1 MCRLVI
7 TAHILGCSHLSKRC
21 LAVSARTVQPELQ
34 PRSQKGPLDYPEDR
48 IWSEAFNH
56 LGVAVAQ
63 STLEGV
69 LISVND
75 RLCEVLQ
82 SSRADFLAKNFREI
96 FQTTKPQLEFETCL
110 GQLIAG
116 QITRCSV
123 EMSASRPRG
132 ELRWFDTVFSVVRGS
147 DAITP
152 RELILVAKDI
162 TFLKVAEKEL
172 HDSELARD
180 ELSRRV
186 LNAQDAERTRI
197 ARELHDDIGQSLAV
211 LKIQMLRAGQ
221 PVSGHPEKRH
231 ADLVE
236 LTGKLDAITQ
246 KVSRLSH
253 GLHSSAL
260 EFLGLSAAV
269 ESHCLESSQQLRIPI
284 DCQCDHVQKKLDSI
298 MALAFLRVVQ
308 EALHNVAKHSRAKK
322 ITVRLNGS
330 DHQLSLE
337 IRDDGVGFEMGTAR
351 LAAGLGLISMRE
363 RIHLIGGEFEVSSS
377 PGNGTRITAHAPLAQ
392 EPVKT
397 AVEL

>member
-1 MCRLVI
+1 MSLP
-7 TAHILGCSHLSKRC
+7 
-21 LAVSARTVQPELQ
+21 TVQSEVQ
-34 PRSQKGPLDYPEDR
+34 PLPHEGPLDYPEES
-48 IWSEAFNH
+48 IWSKAFNH

-63 STLEGV
+63 STLDGV
-69 LISVND
+69 LITVND
-75 RLCEVLQ
+75 RLCEILQ
-82 SSRADFLAKNFREI
+82 SSRADLRARNFREI
-96 FQTTKPQLEFETCL
+96 FQPTEPQIEFETHL

-116 QITRCSV
+116 QIIRCSV
-123 EMSASRPRG
+123 EMSASRPSG
-132 ELRWFDTVFSVVRGS
+132 ELRWFDTVFSLVLGN

-152 RELILVAKDI
+152 RKLILVAKDI
-162 TFLKVAEKEL
+162 TFLKVAERDL

-221 PVSGHPEKRH
+221 PVSGHPEQRH

-236 LTGKLDAITQ
+236 LSRKIDVITH

-260 EFLGLSAAV
+260 EFLGLAAAV

-284 DCQCDHVQKKLDSI
+284 DCQCDHVPKKLDGI

-308 EALHNVAKHSRAKK
+308 EALHNAAKHSRAKK
-322 ITVRLNGS
+322 IVVRLNGS
-330 DHQLSLE
+330 GQQLRVD
-337 IRDDGVGFEMGTAR
+337 IHDDGVGFDMETAR
-351 LAAGLGLISMRE
+351 LAPGLGLISMRE
-363 RIHLIGGEFEVSSS
+363 RIHLIGGKFDIISS
-377 PGNGTRITAHAPLAQ
+377 PGNGTRITARAPIAQ
-392 EPVKT
+392 EIG
-397 AVEL
+397 

>member
-1 MCRLVI
+1 
-7 TAHILGCSHLSKRC
+7 
-21 LAVSARTVQPELQ
+21 VSVPTGQPEVQPYT
-34 PRSQKGPLDYPEDR
+34 RKGPLNNPEES

-63 STLEGV
+63 STLDGV
-69 LISVND
+69 LITVND

-82 SSRADFLAKNFREI
+82 SPRADFLAKNFREI
-96 FQTTKPQLEFETCL
+96 FQTTKPQLDFETRL

-123 EMSASRPRG
+123 EMRASRPSG
-132 ELRWFDTVFSVVRGS
+132 ELRWFDTVFSLVLGN
-147 DAITP
+147 DATTP
-152 RELILVAKDI
+152 RKLILAAKDI
-162 TFLKVAEKEL
+162 TFLKLAEKEL

-221 PVSGHPEKRH
+221 PVSGHPEQRH

-236 LTGKLDAITQ
+236 LSRKLDAITH

-260 EFLGLSAAV
+260 EFLGLAAAV

-284 DCQCDHVQKKLDSI
+284 DCQCDHVQKKLDGI

-308 EALHNVAKHSRAKK
+308 EALHNVAKHSRAKN
-322 ITVRLNGS
+322 ITVRLYGS

-337 IRDDGVGFEMGTAR
+337 IRDDGVGFDIEAAR

-363 RIHLIGGEFEVSSS
+363 RIHLIGGEFDISSS
-377 PGNGTRITAHAPLAQ
+377 PGNGTRITAHAPIAQ
-392 EPVKT
+392 EIG
-397 AVEL
+397 